1 MEKVREKN
9 KMNHLSIV
17 SSGVS
22 SISGVGRG
30 GEGGEAEAPQPPLRS
45 FGFLPPEVAEG
56 HVEQQGHGDGKPQV
70 IKGLV
75 LLGPMGTARAF
86 WWAA

>member
-1 MEKVREKN
+1 MYTPFGLLAV
-9 KMNHLSIV
+9 LL
-17 SSGVS
+17 
-22 SISGVGRG
+22 G
-30 GEGGEAEAPQPPLRS
+30 GSLQLLPQPPLRS